1 MENATLFCVGSVRGI
16 RTGAIACID
25 GSPFH
30 WDEGDYDP
38 HGTVV
43 AEGKKNMIITGLR
56 VAKKIV
62 AENETS
68 PNATLSQKSTTHKTE
83 ASQIF
88 PEADAQNYLKAFKEL
103 NMCQYLSTVSSMNED
118 KISKIMSLTLNGV
131 FSDLQFYLENGT
143 EMSEEEIKTLII
155 MFYKVQKGLDKEF
168 TEKMAS
174 FAKSDKT
181 TPTN

>member
-62 AENETS
+62 TENETS
-68 PNATLSQKSTTHKTE
+68 PNATLSKKSTTHKTE
-83 ASQIF
+83 AS
-88 PEADAQNYLKAFKEL
+88 
-103 NMCQYLSTVSSMNED
+103 
-118 KISKIMSLTLNGV
+118 
-131 FSDLQFYLENGT
+131 
-143 EMSEEEIKTLII
+143 
-155 MFYKVQKGLDKEF
+155 
-168 TEKMAS
+168 
-174 FAKSDKT
+174 
-181 TPTN
+181 